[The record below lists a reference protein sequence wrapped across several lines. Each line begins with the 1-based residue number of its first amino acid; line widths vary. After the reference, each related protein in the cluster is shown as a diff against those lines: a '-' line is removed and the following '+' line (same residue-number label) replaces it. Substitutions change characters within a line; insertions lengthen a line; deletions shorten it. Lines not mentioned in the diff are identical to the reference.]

1 MFAFPLLSE
10 SWNFSSEKSKG
21 TRPSARPPARPAIV
35 VICQGLLRP
44 RRGRAGGSAGIV
56 TVRNCGH
63 SCIAN

>member
-21 TRPSARPPARPAIV
+21 TRPSARARPSARPAIV

-44 RRGRAGGSAGIV
+44 RRPGGRIGGHRDGEELWAFLH
-56 TVRNCGH
+56 R
-63 SCIAN
+63 

>member
-21 TRPSARPPARPAIV
+21 TRPSARRP
-35 VICQGLLRP
+35 GRP
-44 RRGRAGGSAGIV
+44 VSSFVRGSYGRGGRAGGSAGIV

>member
-21 TRPSARPPARPAIV
+21 TRPSARQPGGRALSSFVR
-35 VICQGLLRP
+35 GSY
-44 RRGRAGGSAGIV
+44 GRAGGSAGIV